1 MSKNIYQR
9 LAEAM
14 NRCTYVKKDTKVT
27 GFGGGYSAVSHDA
40 VTAKVRQHLLAV
52 GVIAMSSVIESNET
66 REEIH
71 AKNGMRTVFR
81 CSVVME
87 TRFVNIDEPS
97 DSIVVRSIGTGEDSG
112 DKAPGKAV
120 SYAVKYGLL
129 KALMLETGDDAD
141 QDASIHRAAP
151 VDPLK
156 QRCTDYARTLG
167 KEEEIKGAVTKLWKN
182 IAPDWARL
190 ETLLIAIG
198 VDAGIEL
205 GG

>member
-14 NRCTYVKKDTKVT
+14 KLCTYVKKDTKVT

-52 GVIAMSSVIESNET
+52 GVIAVASVIESGET

-87 TRFVNIDEPS
+87 TRFVNIDDPG
-97 DSIVVRSIGTGEDSG
+97 DCIVVRSIGTGEDSG

-141 QDASIHRAAP
+141 QDASIPRA

-156 QRCTDYARTLG
+156 QRCTDFARTLG
-167 KEEEIKGAVTKLWKN
+167 KEEEELKGVVTKLWKD